1 LQPAEPYWRDWPANS
16 TRLGES
22 FDQYFICREAMRMNM
37 RWFTQS
43 MNAFSKKFENCRH
56 AIALYFVFY
65 NFWRNNGGSLACD
78 VKTLQE
84 KGY

>member
-16 TRLGES
+16 TRFGWS

-37 RWFTQS
+37 KWFTQS

-56 AIALYFVFY
+56 AIALYFVSTISDAAAA
-65 NFWRNNGGSLACD
+65 RLPIR
-78 VKTLQE
+78 TLQE